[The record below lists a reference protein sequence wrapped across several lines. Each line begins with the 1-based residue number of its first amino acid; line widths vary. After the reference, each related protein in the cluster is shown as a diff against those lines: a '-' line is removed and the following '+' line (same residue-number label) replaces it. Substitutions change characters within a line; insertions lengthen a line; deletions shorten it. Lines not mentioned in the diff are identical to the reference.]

1 MEFEVNKIPFKIDN
15 SVFEIFKKYI
25 QDDNKKE
32 ESGGVLIGKVYDN
45 HIEILDCSE
54 PTKFDKR
61 SRYNFNR
68 SFKSA
73 QEFINIK
80 FKNSEGKEIYL
91 GEWHTH
97 PENDPKPSNTD
108 LKNFEKSLK
117 NNILN
122 SHTHFMIIVGITS
135 IYIGIYIDKKQVD
148 NLSISNERIYMKVNF

>member
-1 MEFEVNKIPFKIDN
+1 MEFELNKIPFKIDN

-54 PTKFDKR
+54 PTQFDKR

-68 SFKSA
+68 SFKSG
-73 QEFINIK
+73 QEFIDMK
-80 FKNSEGKEIYL
+80 FESSQGKEIYL

-97 PENDPKPSNTD
+97 PENNPRPSGID

-122 SHTHFMIIVGITS
+122 SDTHFMIIIGITS
-135 IYIGIYIDKKQVD
+135 IYIGVYIDKKQVD
-148 NLSISNERIYMKVNF
+148 NLRINNKDIYL

>member
-1 MEFEVNKIPFKIDN
+1 MEFELNKIPFKIDN
-15 SVFEIFKKYI
+15 SVFETFKKYI

-54 PTKFDKR
+54 PTQFDKR

-73 QEFINIK
+73 QEFIDMK
-80 FKNSEGKEIYL
+80 FESSQGKEIYL

-97 PENDPKPSNTD
+97 PENNPRPSGID

-122 SHTHFMIIVGITS
+122 SDTHFMIIIGITS
-135 IYIGIYIDKKQVD
+135 IYIGVYIDKKQVD
-148 NLSISNERIYMKVNF
+148 NLRINNKDIYL